1 MIGWKCSILSY
12 SNDKIERRKGDSKRV
27 SFLLRVRLDSITC
40 YLKKSCELHKD
51 AKQRSRTKRKAA
63 GIDENIPSG
72 KFHRFYFREVKRKCI
87 NAQTMRIF
95 VFYTPRKS
103 GCSTLV
109 RKFPF
114 FFFFFFFFPPPLLV
128 GAIVGNRKPRTG
140 LFTWR
145 RHAMLAKLLQMCTV
159 SMTLSRRKHLSRYSF
174 CFVQKENGRNISNS
188 RFLLDPLVIVTR
200 VSTKEIIDLIPSNP
214 RLDVDEILKFFFFF
228 LFERSCWIFEI

>member
-1 MIGWKCSILSY
+1 MEVLIGWKCSILSY
-12 SNDKIERRKGDSKRV
+12 SNDKIERRKEDSKRV

-114 FFFFFFFFPPPLLV
+114 FFFFFLFSPSPPCWCNRWKPETENR
-128 GAIVGNRKPRTG
+128 IVYLKKTRDAGQAFANVHG
-140 LFTWR
+140 LDDII
-145 RHAMLAKLLQMCTV
+145 AAKASL
-159 SMTLSRRKHLSRYSF
+159 K
-174 CFVQKENGRNISNS
+174 I
-188 RFLLDPLVIVTR
+188 FLLLRAKGKRT
-200 VSTKEIIDLIPSNP
+200 
-214 RLDVDEILKFFFFF
+214 
-228 LFERSCWIFEI
+228 

>member
-1 MIGWKCSILSY
+1 MEVLIGWKCSILSY
-12 SNDKIERRKGDSKRV
+12 SNDKIERRKEDSKRV

-114 FFFFFFFFPPPLLV
+114 FFFFSFFPLPSLLV
-128 GAIVGNRKPRTG
+128 QSLETGNREPDC
-140 LFTWR
+140 
-145 RHAMLAKLLQMCTV
+145 LLEEDTRCWP
-159 SMTLSRRKHLSRYSF
+159 SF
-174 CFVQKENGRNISNS
+174 CKCARSRWHYRGESISQDIPFAS
-188 RFLLDPLVIVTR
+188 CKRKTDVTFLIR
-200 VSTKEIIDLIPSNP
+200 GFYSIHS
-214 RLDVDEILKFFFFF
+214 
-228 LFERSCWIFEI
+228 